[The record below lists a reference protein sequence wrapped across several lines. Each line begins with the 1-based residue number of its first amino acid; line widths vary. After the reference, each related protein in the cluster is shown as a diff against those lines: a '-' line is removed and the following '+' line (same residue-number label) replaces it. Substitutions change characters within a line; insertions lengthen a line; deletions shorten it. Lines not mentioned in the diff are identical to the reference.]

1 MLSWTLARVRASS
14 VNIHKHKYTV
24 YIPLKPPFL
33 IPSDNTALRVRDLI
47 TPSDYSMLLV
57 LPGRYRDNENEAIF
71 RWAKTPFLLL
81 FLFVNNRRSS
91 CFWMDT
97 ETKEWWFMSDETNR
111 RGEA

>member
-14 VNIHKHKYTV
+14 VNIHKHKTQGTV

-33 IPSDNTALRVRDLI
+33 IPSDNTALRVRESI

-71 RWAKTPFLLL
+71 RWAKTPFLFL
-81 FLFVNNRRSS
+81 FLLVAVRA
-91 CFWMDT
+91 
-97 ETKEWWFMSDETNR
+97 TNR
-111 RGEA
+111 